1 MQQRNHDS
9 SFVLRGTI
17 ACLGVLLGVGL
28 VAYGYQTRNGLG
40 VTGMSRDIS
49 WGLYIAQFTF
59 LVGIAASSVLVVLP
73 RYAHG
78 KSDLAPLVPVGECVS
93 VSALV
98 AAMTFVLVDLGRP
111 SRVLA
116 VILHPAPSSLMFWDI
131 STLSVYFLLCA
142 AVLTSS
148 LVLPP
153 GSHPAWLRR
162 LALTSVPFAF
172 GIHIVTALLYAG
184 LSARAGWMTAILAPK
199 FLATAF
205 ASGSSLLLLM
215 ATILSRTGRLHV
227 EPSALTR
234 LATIMTYALC
244 ATLLFSALEVF
255 TAVYSGLPSTEQHAL
270 HLLVPSEHA
279 SAFTALMLVS
289 LGLDGL
295 ALVVLLI
302 PAVRRRPFSLTGAG
316 VMIVLAT
323 LLEKGLI
330 FIPSGFAPSAF
341 GEYITYHPSIIEV
354 LVVCGVYS
362 GALLIFIALLG
373 PAIAHTREPGA
384 DQRRFLDLKGSSSA
398 AVATVGKACAQ
409 SSS

>member
-1 MQQRNHDS
+1 MQQRNHNS
-9 SFVLRGTI
+9 SFVMRGTV
-17 ACLGVLLGVGL
+17 ACLVVLLSLGL
-28 VAYGYQTRNGLG
+28 IAYGYQIRHGLG
-40 VTGMSRDIS
+40 VTGMSRDVS

-153 GSHPAWLRR
+153 GTHPVWLRR

-205 ASGSSLLLLM
+205 ASGSSLLLLL
-215 ATILSRTGRLHV
+215 ATVLSRTGRLPI
-227 EPSALTR
+227 ELSALTR

-244 ATLLFSALEVF
+244 ATLLFSALEMF
-255 TAVYSGLPSTEQHAL
+255 TAVYSGLPTTEQHAL
-270 HLLVPSEHA
+270 HLLVPSDHA
-279 SAFTALMLVS
+279 SGFTWLMMVS

-295 ALVVLLI
+295 AMAVLLI
-302 PAVRRRPFSLTGAG
+302 PALRQRPFSLTGAG
-316 VMIVLAT
+316 VTIILAT

-330 FIPSGFAPSAF
+330 FVPSGFSPSAF
-341 GEYITYHPSIIEV
+341 GERIAYQPSIVEV

-362 GALLIFIALLG
+362 GALLILIALIG
-373 PAIAHTREPGA
+373 PAIAHAREPGTA
-384 DQRRFLDLKGSSSA
+384 QGRTLASNGSA
-398 AVATVGKACAQ
+398 AAAATVTVGKACAQ
-409 SSS
+409 